1 MFSAIANQPEN
12 CVMILRRTTN
22 QEQYFSTGVSYYVTA
37 ILRSD
42 SLATLCKATTRT
54 NMAALTLGILSLLF
68 LFVIAFSL
76 QVDGKKS
83 SCDVFLVWMIME
95 SKPKLFVFFPA
106 CSQNSVKDSTWQD
119 RLVDWWLSVR
129 KFGASLVI
137 GGMGLSWLIVKL
149 QGKQT
154 VNNKEVGEEKL
165 GKVCYKN

>member
-42 SLATLCKATTRT
+42 SLATLCKATTRN

-83 SCDVFLVWMIME
+83 FCDVFVVWMVME
-95 SKPKLFVFFPA
+95 SKPKLFVFFQQVHKIRSKTQPGKTA
-106 CSQNSVKDSTWQD
+106 
-119 RLVDWWLSVR
+119 WW
-129 KFGASLVI
+129 I
-137 GGMGLSWLIVKL
+137 GGCL
-149 QGKQT
+149 
-154 VNNKEVGEEKL
+154 
-165 GKVCYKN
+165 